1 MATLY
6 CKTYDELMDL
16 LALEKKFQA
25 KIVYQNLIKGVTDF
39 KAMSSLPKETRDR
52 LSGKHKSALS
62 SKVINKLEDESA
74 TKLAIMLE
82 DGAVVECVRLSDG
95 KGRYTACL
103 SSQVGCAMGCSFC
116 KTGTMG
122 LIRNLTSGEIV
133 EEFVHL
139 EQLGE
144 RISHIVFMGMGEPL
158 ANFQEVLRA
167 ATELH
172 SENAFNIS
180 YRKITISTC
189 GLVPGI
195 KRLTELNLPIK
206 LAVSLVSADDTTR
219 SRIMKINRSFDLKS
233 LKEALLSF
241 QHKQD
246 KRITLEYCLLS
257 GVNTSKESAEALAK
271 FCKGLECLVN
281 IIPWNPIDELEYT
294 TPSEKEIR
302 YFTNELKR
310 LGINYTLRRSKGRS
324 ASAACGQLAAE
335 QNI

>member
-6 CKTYDELMDL
+6 CKTHDELMNL
-16 LALEKKFQA
+16 LALEKPFQA
-25 KIVYQNLIKGVTDF
+25 KIVYKNLIKGVTNF
-39 KAMSSLPKETRDR
+39 QSMSSLPKATRDR
-52 LSGKHKSALS
+52 LSSKHESALS
-62 SKVINKLEDESA
+62 SKVIAKNDDDSA
-74 TKLAIMLE
+74 TKLAIRLE

-95 KGRYTACL
+95 KGRFTACL

-122 LIRNLTSGEIV
+122 LIRNLSAGEIV

-206 LAVSLVSADDTTR
+206 LAVSLVSAEDDIR
-219 SRIMKINRSFDLKS
+219 SRIMKINRSYDLKT
-233 LKEALLSF
+233 LKDALISF

-257 GVNTSKESAEALAK
+257 GVNTSRESAEALGR

-281 IIPWNPIDELEYT
+281 IIPWNPIEELEYT

-302 YFTNELKR
+302 FFTNEIKR
-310 LGINYTLRRSKGRS
+310 LGINYTLRRSKGRG
-324 ASAACGQLAAE
+324 ASAACGQLAAKQ
-335 QNI
+335 QN